1 MRLLQLSDPHLVASD
16 QAMVRDRPALAL
28 WNQALEQVDRLQP
41 DALVITGDLAQD
53 ESWGAYRRLRDSLA
67 RLVSCPVALLPGN
80 HDRPCLIDAVL
91 GRAHLTAP
99 GELMLSTGRLIILNS
114 HWCGHPAGRLGPRQ
128 LAWLEQ
134 RLQAIAADPMPLVVA
149 LHHPPM
155 AIGHPVLDAMSLVD
169 HASLRSLLTPIPSL
183 RAVLFGHIHQ
193 HWQGCWPER
202 PDLPLLGC
210 PSTLKSMQHVQP
222 CPIKRSADPGGRL
235 LEINALGGLEQRVLR
250 WSNP

>member
-1 MRLLQLSDPHLVASD
+1 MEAS
-16 QAMVRDRPALAL
+16 RFHRSCSLAL
-28 WNQALEQVDRLQP
+28 
-41 DALVITGDLAQD
+41 DALYAGCCTAHHESSPCLRTAPRQRTRARLSTPTAPDHESSPSTQVMAPGQPAYRFKIYRPPFD
-53 ESWGAYRRLRDSLA
+53 ESRQA
-67 RLVSCPVALLPGN
+67 ALSK
-80 HDRPCLIDAVL
+80 DI
-91 GRAHLTAP
+91 
-99 GELMLSTGRLIILNS
+99 MST
-114 HWCGHPAGRLGPRQ
+114 
-128 LAWLEQ
+128 Q

-202 PDLPLLGC
+202 PDLPVLGC

-222 CPIKRSADPGGRL
+222 CPSKRSAG
-235 LEINALGGLEQRVLR
+235 
-250 WSNP
+250 WK